1 MIILLSVILIGV
13 YLVIGLYTSANFT
26 WCFGYVNNKKMQLIT
41 AIGLI
46 FLFPLFY
53 IWLVSVIVIDTT
65 KGLWRLYKK

>member
-13 YLVIGLYTSANFT
+13 YLAIGLYTTANYS

-41 AIGLI
+41 SIGLI

-53 IWLVSVIVIDTT
+53 IWLAYVIITET
-65 KGLWRLYKK
+65 LKGLWRMYKK